1 MASTV
6 LFGTLTIIVSSTL
19 PIVLAIQPNLLLIVA
34 DDLGYGDLS
43 TFGHPTAKDPNLSQL
58 AKESLVMT
66 NFYATSPVC
75 SPSRASLLTGLY
87 PTSTGIWPGGT

>member
-1 MASTV
+1 MAAAGKV
-6 LFGTLTIIVSSTL
+6 LFGTLLLTN
-19 PIVLAIQPNLLLIVA
+19 LALAMQPNLLLIVA

-43 TFGHPTAKDPNLSQL
+43 TYGHPTTKDPNLSQL

-87 PTSTGIWPGGT
+87 PTSTGIWPGGAYF